1 MPELPELLQDN
12 LINLLVIA
20 RAALADAEVF
30 DYLAE
35 QTGLDDDELVQLRET
50 LQNYLDKNN

>member
-1 MPELPELLQDN
+1 MLPELLQDN

-20 RAALADAEVF
+20 RAALADAEAF
-30 DYLAE
+30 DYLTD

-50 LQNYLDKNN
+50 LQNYLDKNS